1 MAATE
6 LASFSFQPWANKRA
20 EEGRLQDILAR
31 VSGERGHF
39 RDITEASLQEELA
52 ADGALE
58 LSESGTEDE
67 EEERD
72 DASQLPEKARPA
84 TREELFK
91 AKYEMLGNVRAA
103 EQEILMSLDFVSL
116 LLSRDAPRQAQ
127 NTVSPFLRDAVPLG
141 TLGADVWKRMSTN
154 SAREADYEKLAANV
168 RIESLQE
175 SADNLL
181 AAATRLESNVRKE
194 TQYWEQVLSISEEGW
209 NICRIP
215 GQQHRLGVS
224 FGFSE
229 SAPEFS
235 RRGLAALNSSSDGGV
250 VVERGIG
257 SASKALQA
265 TLHQDGQIIGTSK
278 IPRLLDVEETTLEA
292 RIRYARDSLFDEELY
307 HEMIRESRTITSLGA
322 GMQGSTIEV
331 KLGNGMR
338 MSFDLISL
346 DDSAEANGDGSSGG
360 DTAAQTVALAARLL
374 LSQAHREQ
382 IRARSAVPAPI
393 SDKSKEERVVM
404 PILRPIMSPLL
415 HRESLE
421 RLNAYI
427 GGVDEMLVAA
437 HVEHTAELAH
447 ISLAGNGTVESAGAL
462 MTMLQ
467 KPWTSEAKLQISD
480 SKGIEACLVIR
491 LETTLT
497 EGFGSKLFL
506 HVPWRE
512 EPYRL
517 DSLEDLASAADA
529 KLATLLARSLVNDM
543 DGEWKCKDN
552 EALVTQDVGPM
563 RKGQAIWVTVD
574 SRRRTLSLNS
584 LSKEMSWRGEGEK
597 SEKGLWEA
605 VGEVL

>member
-1 MAATE
+1 M
-6 LASFSFQPWANKRA
+6 
-20 EEGRLQDILAR
+20 QDILAR

-52 ADGALE
+52 TEEALE
-58 LSESGTEDE
+58 LSESGSEDE

-72 DASQLPEKARPA
+72 DVSQLPDRARPA

-116 LLSRDAPRQAQ
+116 LLSKDAPRQAQ

-141 TLGADVWKRMSTN
+141 TLGADVWKRMPTN
-154 SAREADYEKLAANV
+154 SAREADYEKLATNV

-175 SADNLL
+175 SADSLL

-250 VVERGIG
+250 VVERGVG
-257 SASKALQA
+257 SAPKALQA
-265 TLHQDGQIIGTSK
+265 TLHQHGKIVGTSN
-278 IPRLLDVEETTLEA
+278 IPKLLDADETTLEA

-331 KLGNGMR
+331 ELGNGMHL
-338 MSFDLISL
+338 SFDLISL
-346 DDSAEANGDGSSGG
+346 DDSRETNGVGSSDG
-360 DTAAQTVALAARLL
+360 DTVAQTVALVARLL

-382 IRARSAVPAPI
+382 IRARSEVPAPI

-404 PILRPIMSPLL
+404 PILRPIMSLLL

-427 GGVDEMLVAA
+427 GGVDEMLAAA

-447 ISLAGNGTVESAGAL
+447 ISLAEHGTIESAGAL
-462 MTMLQ
+462 IATL
-467 KPWTSEAKLQISD
+467 KRPWTSEAKLRISG
-480 SKGIEACLVIR
+480 SKGDEGSLTVR
-491 LETTLT
+491 LETTLS

-512 EPYRL
+512 DPYRL

-529 KLATLLARSLVNDM
+529 KLATALARSLVNDM

-552 EALVTQDVGPM
+552 EALLTQDVGPM

-574 SRRRTLSLNS
+574 SRRKILSLNS
-584 LSKEMSWRGEGEK
+584 LTKEISWRAEGEK

-605 VGEVL
+605 IGDVL